1 MYIET
6 KDLKKSYGEGG
17 SFAQVLKGIHIK
29 VEKGE
34 LCVI

>member
-17 SFAQVLKGIHIK
+17 RVMPRFLKASISG
-29 VEKGE
+29 
-34 LCVI
+34 